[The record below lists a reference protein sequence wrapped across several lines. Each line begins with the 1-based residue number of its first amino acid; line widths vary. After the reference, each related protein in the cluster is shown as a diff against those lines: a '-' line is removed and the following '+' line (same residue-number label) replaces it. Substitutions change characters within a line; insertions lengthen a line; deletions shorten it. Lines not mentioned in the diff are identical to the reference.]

1 MTLFLISLRHLS
13 VPPDR
18 TPLSDTSHAFIHFLA
33 AFGVAKQ
40 RSGVPPG
47 GNPEIV
53 PDTVRGNMAKVG
65 RLIRVAFDFFSTI
78 VLEFGTYIFFRHSAC
93 DKMFS
98 DEDNCS
104 LPLSKLDIAD
114 TADKEFSS
122 HVEDTVNAN
131 KTGDDV
137 VDPIELVRQEHGDL
151 YAEALE
157 RYGQDNSIDP
167 EDEKRL
173 KRKLDRRIIP
183 LLGICY
189 FFYVSIWNSQFSRGK
204 RC

>member
-1 MTLFLISLRHLS
+1 MELTKI
-13 VPPDR
+13 
-18 TPLSDTSHAFIHFLA
+18 
-33 AFGVAKQ
+33 
-40 RSGVPPG
+40 
-47 GNPEIV
+47 
-53 PDTVRGNMAKVG
+53 
-65 RLIRVAFDFFSTI
+65 
-78 VLEFGTYIFFRHSAC
+78 
-93 DKMFS
+93 
-98 DEDNCS
+98 
-104 LPLSKLDIAD
+104 DIAD

-122 HVEDTVNAN
+122 HVEDTVDAN

-189 FFYVSIWNSQFSRGK
+189 FFYVSIWNSQFSREK

>member
-1 MTLFLISLRHLS
+1 MELT
-13 VPPDR
+13 
-18 TPLSDTSHAFIHFLA
+18 
-33 AFGVAKQ
+33 
-40 RSGVPPG
+40 
-47 GNPEIV
+47 
-53 PDTVRGNMAKVG
+53 
-65 RLIRVAFDFFSTI
+65 
-78 VLEFGTYIFFRHSAC
+78 
-93 DKMFS
+93 
-98 DEDNCS
+98 
-104 LPLSKLDIAD
+104 KLDIAD

-204 RC
+204 RCWYAGYFAVCGQDHIVVRCNFWYQGRP